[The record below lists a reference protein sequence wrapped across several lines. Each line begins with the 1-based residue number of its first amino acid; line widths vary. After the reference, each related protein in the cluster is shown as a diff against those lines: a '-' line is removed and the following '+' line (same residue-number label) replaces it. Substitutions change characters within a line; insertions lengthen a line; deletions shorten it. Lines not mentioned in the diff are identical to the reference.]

1 MKTSIFL
8 VLFFIVGCAS
18 DKKSSSLS
26 PEKVTNDSF
35 KKEKTLKTSEV
46 QDFYEGNAKALS
58 PALQDETI
66 DRFNSDELT
75 QFSESSDPLLQISI
89 LCKGGKY
96 KEAFERAATAF
107 NRYQKVALYWNMIGS
122 CHLNQGSFRK
132 ALLFY
137 NKALEL
143 KPNYVPA
150 LNNIGVMYSR
160 QGIYQKAQV
169 AFERANNQ
177 SKFAKTPRYNLGKL
191 YLTYGLADLALPIFH
206 GLLSTS
212 PNDVDLLNAMGTC
225 HFLRADYKNA
235 LNFYEQI
242 PVNLRKNPE
251 YGLNIAL
258 AMKKANRPEDA
269 KKTFLDLENPS
280 GNEMKR
286 YYTSIGKMLGD
297 I

>member
-1 MKTSIFL
+1 MNYSIL
-8 VLFFIVGCAS
+8 LALFFIVGCAS
-18 DKKSSSLS
+18 DKKSSMTS
-26 PEKVTNDSF
+26 PDKVTNESF

-58 PALQDETI
+58 PALQNETI

-75 QFSESSDPLLQISI
+75 QFGESSDPLLQISI
-89 LCKGGKY
+89 LCKSGKY
-96 KEAFERAATAF
+96 KDAFERAATAF
-107 NRYQKVALYWNMIGS
+107 NRYQKVALYWNIVGN
-122 CHLNQGSFRK
+122 CHLNQGSYRK

-150 LNNIGVMYSR
+150 LNNIGVMYTR

-169 AFERANNQ
+169 AFERAYNQ

-191 YLTYGLADLALPIFH
+191 YLSYGLADLALPIFH

-212 PNDVDLLNAMGTC
+212 PNDVDLLNAMASC
-225 HFLRADYKNA
+225 HFLRSDYKSA
-235 LNFYEQI
+235 LSFYEQI
-242 PVNLRKNPE
+242 PNNLWKNPE

-258 AMKKANRPEDA
+258 TFKKANRPDDA
-269 KKTFLDLENPS
+269 KKTFLDLDSPS

-286 YYTSIGKMLGD
+286 YYTSVGKMLGD